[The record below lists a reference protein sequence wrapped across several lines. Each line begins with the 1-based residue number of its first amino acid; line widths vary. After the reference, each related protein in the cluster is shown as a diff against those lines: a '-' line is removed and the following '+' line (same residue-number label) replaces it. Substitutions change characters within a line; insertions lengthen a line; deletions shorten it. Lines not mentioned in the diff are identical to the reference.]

1 MNKKSNRMEKI
12 NLLKEIMAG
21 EKSFRE
27 LCEEKIYLVRE
38 IAPEL
43 FCENNGKEWS
53 NPEIESHKLS
63 NPTHSFFCYST
74 LLQEETFYITNI
86 GIHSKTGTLKF

>member
-12 NLLKEIMAG
+12 NLLKEIIAG
-21 EKSFRE
+21 AKSIRD
-27 LCEEKIYLVRE
+27 LREEKIYIVRE

-43 FCENNGKEWS
+43 FCENSGKKWS
-53 NPEIESHKLS
+53 NHEIESHKLK

-74 LLQEETFYITNI
+74 LLREETFYFTNI